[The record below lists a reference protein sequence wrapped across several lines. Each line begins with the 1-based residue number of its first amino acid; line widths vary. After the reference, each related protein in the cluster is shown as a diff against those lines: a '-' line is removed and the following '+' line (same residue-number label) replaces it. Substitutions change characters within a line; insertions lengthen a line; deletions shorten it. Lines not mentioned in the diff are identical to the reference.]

1 MKSTEGGAQRW
12 DPLTTYLKFE
22 ARIRRMAARRMRARG
37 IVVPVDQVDKHP
49 DTQDAFQRAVE
60 VVLRALRDWLP
71 DKGMDLEKWIE
82 FRLRN
87 TEPDKTWFD
96 GPLSYPR
103 GVISDYLAAVASS
116 INVLEQRAE
125 WEARG
130 HDPVDFDLIDIN
142 QAFHQPR
149 LADDWS
155 GDEEDTDEEAALVP
169 DGAHSVE
176 DQALG
181 RLFLAAELTELE
193 QQVVYYRD
201 IGGYTNDYI
210 GRVLLPDHLFDRSE
224 DDSVARIETKVSR
237 IYSKAKAKAKA
248 FNNIDG
254 SAL

>member
-125 WEARG
+125 WAARG
-130 HDPVDFDLIDIN
+130 RDPVDFDLIDVN
-142 QAFHQPR
+142 QGFHQPR

-155 GDEEDTDEEAALVP
+155 GDEDDQDVIAIP
-169 DGAHSVE
+169 DGTHSVE

-181 RLFLAAELTELE
+181 RVFLTKDLTEVE
-193 QQVVYYRD
+193 RMVVLYHD
-201 IGGYTNDYI
+201 IHDYTFEKI
-210 GRVLLPDHLFDRSE
+210 GRDLLPAHLFDNSGSDE
-224 DDSVARIETKVSR
+224 AVMHKARR
-237 IYSKAKAKAKA
+237 IYVKAKAKAQS

>member
-1 MKSTEGGAQRW
+1 MKSTEDGAQRW
-12 DPLTTYLKFE
+12 DPLTTYQKFE
-22 ARIRRMAARRMRARG
+22 ARIRRKVAARMRARG
-37 IVVPVDQVDKHP
+37 VLVPVDQVHEHP

-60 VVLRALRDWLP
+60 VVMRALRDWLP
-71 DKGMDLEKWIE
+71 DKGMDLEMWIL

-130 HDPVDFDLIDIN
+130 RDPVDFDLIDVN

-149 LADDWS
+149 LADNWS
-155 GDEEDTDEEAALVP
+155 GDEEDWDDQDVTAIP
-169 DGAHSVE
+169 DDTHSVE

-181 RLFLAAELTELE
+181 RVFLTKDLTEVE
-193 QQVVYYRD
+193 QRVLYYRRL
-201 IGGYTNDYI
+201 GYTNDYI

-237 IYSKAKAKAKA
+237 IYSRAKAKAQS
-248 FNNIDG
+248 FNNIDE